1 MNLGARS
8 DNEKG
13 GRLRTLLV
21 SLRARQIWREKGERP
36 GNDVEDW
43 NQAELEYAHHRFG
56 LISRIIFNIP
66 EPVLKSLDLYLKM
79 IILPIT
85 LVAGIA
91 AVANYLETTKQDA
104 LKISLSYADRYE
116 QDALINIRD
125 TLAGFFG
132 SDEMLHVTSTDYDDK
147 VNVFV
152 ATGDNRKS
160 IMRNYYLFNEMAFC
174 SNKNI
179 CNREFLCGR
188 FSGDVGAFRNNL
200 FDYFK
205 TLSNKWN
212 ECLTA
217 EIDTFLTSCGVT
229 FRSWPKDE
237 KLQCN

>member
-8 DNEKG
+8 DTEKG
-13 GRLRTLLV
+13 GRLRRLLV

-36 GNDVEDW
+36 GNDIEDW
-43 NQAELEYAHHRFG
+43 NQAELEYEHHRFG
-56 LISRIIFNIP
+56 LLRRIIFNIP

-91 AVANYLETTKQDA
+91 AVANYLETTKQDK

-116 QDALINIRD
+116 QDAFINIRD
-125 TLAGFFG
+125 TLTGFFG
-132 SDEMLHVTSTDYDDK
+132 SDAMLHATPDNYDDK
-147 VNVFV
+147 VNNFV

-160 IMRNYYLFNEMAFC
+160 IMRQYYLFNEVAFC
-174 SNKNI
+174 ANKDL
-179 CNREFLCGR
+179 CNAEFLCGR

-200 FDYFK
+200 FSYFK
-205 TLSNKWN
+205 KVSTQWN
-212 ECLTA
+212 ECLTD
-217 EIDTFLTSCGVT
+217 EIDIFLRSCGAT
-229 FRSWPKDE
+229 LRPWPKGE